1 MTKLTTDGVVDETC
15 AALKLVRDAR
25 GVSLVTSGRLAATQ
39 DPRVERLRHVEVCM
53 RSVKVK

>member
-1 MTKLTTDGVVDETC
+1 VDETC

-39 DPRVERLRHVEVCM
+39 DPRIERLRHVEVCM